1 MQSKC
6 DYPFVDQLEETSV
19 VSNVSLLHGISDP
32 VVLEKEVPGIGR
44 YTAGAIVSHAY
55 NVPAELVD
63 GNVIRVLSRLRA
75 IGGDVKSPK
84 VIDLHW

>member
-1 MQSKC
+1 MFADSNAVAYDGAFLC
-6 DYPFVDQLEETSV
+6 DS
-19 VSNVSLLHGISDP
+19 SDP
-32 VVLEKEVPGIGR
+32 AVLEKEVPGVGR

>member
-1 MQSKC
+1 
-6 DYPFVDQLEETSV
+6 
-19 VSNVSLLHGISDP
+19 
-32 VVLEKEVPGIGR
+32 VLEKEVPGVGR

>member
-1 MQSKC
+1 MS
-6 DYPFVDQLEETSV
+6 FIILI
-19 VSNVSLLHGISDP
+19 LLYSSDP
-32 VVLEKEVPGIGR
+32 VVLEKEVPGVGR